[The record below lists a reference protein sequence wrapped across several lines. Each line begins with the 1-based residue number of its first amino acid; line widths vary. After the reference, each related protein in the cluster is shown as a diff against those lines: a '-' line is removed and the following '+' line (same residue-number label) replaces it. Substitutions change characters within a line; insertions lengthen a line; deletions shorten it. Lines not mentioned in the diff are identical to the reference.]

1 GSWQFDAGRNLD
13 HSVEQSV
20 SFSYLAADDSQD
32 YGLANATID
41 ISDGQAGYVGNAT
54 IDVTEVPLDGPILNS
69 EGTVNIVVGSDNPDP
84 SSLYFGGSSITKLEA
99 LGLTSS
105 GSDNELSYTLSSSG
119 KQITAFANGV
129 TVFTLTLS
137 GVESGNDVLA
147 SISLTLEH
155 PIDQFNSSDMVTFPL
170 TIGGVDLDATPLVEN
185 EIDYVLK
192 DGADPTLNN

>member
-1 GSWQFDAGRNLD
+1 
-13 HSVEQSV
+13 
-20 SFSYLAADDSQD
+20 
-32 YGLANATID
+32 
-41 ISDGQAGYVGNAT
+41 
-54 IDVTEVPLDGPILNS
+54 
-69 EGTVNIVVGSDNPDP
+69 NIVAGSDNPDP

-105 GSDNELSYTLSSSG
+105 VSDNELSYTLSSSG

-155 PIDQFNSSDMVTFPL
+155 PIDQFNSSDTVTFPL
-170 TIGGVDLDATPLVEN
+170 TIG
-185 EIDYVLK
+185 
-192 DGADPTLNN
+192 